1 MSTNNPSKEEIL
13 QTLPNFYG
21 TENYHR
27 WSAMFPNFVLTDGA
41 KYIAESCGAYWLMGA
56 IASHRASYRN
66 ESFVVAVLGK
76 VSDFHGN
83 GFYLSICDDI
93 PSNKMF
99 ASQRIQFSDFP
110 LDEIKMYLVKQGD
123 LWVIMLPSEY

>member
-1 MSTNNPSKEEIL
+1 MSTNKPSKEEIL

-41 KYIAESCGAYWLMGA
+41 KYIAEFCGAYWLMDA
-56 IASHRASYRN
+56 IASHRARYAH
-66 ESFVVAVLGK
+66 ETFLAVTLK
-76 VSDFHGN
+76 RVR
-83 GFYLSICDDI
+83 
-93 PSNKMF
+93 SNWVLYITDGDENTLARQF
-99 ASQRIQFSDFP
+99 IEFSDFP
-110 LDEIKMYLVKQGD
+110 LDEIKLFIVTQED